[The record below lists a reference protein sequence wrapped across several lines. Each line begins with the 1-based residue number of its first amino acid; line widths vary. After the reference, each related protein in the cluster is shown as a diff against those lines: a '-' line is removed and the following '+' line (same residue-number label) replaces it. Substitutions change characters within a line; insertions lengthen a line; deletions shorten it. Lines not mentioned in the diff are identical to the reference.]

1 MCLFVDVQ
9 KSVRS
14 IRRETSIY
22 IYIYIVY
29 IYFLDVKIFAD
40 FLIPT
45 YCISLLSVDNGVFP
59 GLSFVYINFI
69 K

>member
-1 MCLFVDVQ
+1 MCVFVNIQ

-14 IRRETSIY
+14 IRRETS
-22 IYIYIVY
+22 IYIVY

-45 YCISLLSVDNGVFP
+45 YCNSLLSVDNGVFP